1 MLEAK
6 QAVVI
11 HFIKKCILLKY
22 FKYSENLK
30 KTPKTVRKT
39 HESCVCTPTCC
50 TARCL
55 NAQHRLELEVT
66 IQANM
71 HTRNKPR

>member
-22 FKYSENLK
+22 FKYSENFK
-30 KTPKTVRKT
+30 KNP
-39 HESCVCTPTCC
+39 
-50 TARCL
+50 
-55 NAQHRLELEVT
+55 
-66 IQANM
+66 
-71 HTRNKPR
+71 